1 MTANEKL
8 VFVLIII
15 FALILFFAGIKLYKM
30 PDVQKF
36 FSKSDLVISP
46 SYTFS
51 ITSMQKTINKESF
64 FNSLNDLNDFLA
76 ETRQKLALLHQD
88 ENNAYDIL
96 SRIEL
101 QSQLADF
108 FDVKLDQYIVK
119 NSWEMTF
126 SDLAGNDF
134 QMPLKDGIIIDNEY
148 YFPGAVRRYRNGIHQ
163 GIDLSYISD
172 HTRLPEGSDIYS
184 ISDGTVVKITEYEY
198 YSRQRDFFNLLSQ
211 CAKEKYTNDKY
222 LDIFRGKQVQ
232 VKSGNVLLIYCHLD
246 GFNKQLKVGMNVK
259 KGDLIGY
266 MGNSGL
272 EYIGSK
278 PHLHLELYYNS
289 LIPGVNRERTPYWF
303 ELQLFRAIFK
313 R

>member
-30 PDVQKF
+30 PDVQNF

-64 FNSLNDLNDFLA
+64 FNSRNDLNEFLA

-108 FDVKLDQYIVK
+108 FNVKLDQYIVK

-126 SDLAGNDF
+126 S
-134 QMPLKDGIIIDNEY
+134 
-148 YFPGAVRRYRNGIHQ
+148 
-163 GIDLSYISD
+163 
-172 HTRLPEGSDIYS
+172 
-184 ISDGTVVKITEYEY
+184 
-198 YSRQRDFFNLLSQ
+198 
-211 CAKEKYTNDKY
+211 
-222 LDIFRGKQVQ
+222 
-232 VKSGNVLLIYCHLD
+232 
-246 GFNKQLKVGMNVK
+246 
-259 KGDLIGY
+259 
-266 MGNSGL
+266 
-272 EYIGSK
+272 
-278 PHLHLELYYNS
+278 
-289 LIPGVNRERTPYWF
+289 
-303 ELQLFRAIFK
+303 
-313 R
+313 